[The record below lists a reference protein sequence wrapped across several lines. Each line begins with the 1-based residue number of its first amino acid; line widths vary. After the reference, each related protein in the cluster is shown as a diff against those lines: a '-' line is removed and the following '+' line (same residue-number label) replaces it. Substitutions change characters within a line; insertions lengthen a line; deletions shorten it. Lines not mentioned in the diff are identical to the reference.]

1 MICTT
6 MKKEEEYSIPSPS
19 AQPTPVPTTPA
30 TTEPSQ

>member
-6 MKKEEEYSIPSPS
+6 MKKEEYSIPSPI